1 MQIIFIDP
9 RRVPCQRDDIARFQR
24 VSLERPTAASKEA
37 GTIRF
42 RDPLFDAS
50 RRIPHV
56 KEDENMGIDELIVRH
71 DTRHHHF
78 HVYIVVSRETMVP
91 VSRTREGQEPSQN
104 DD

>member
-1 MQIIFIDP
+1 MQIIFVDP

-37 GTIRF
+37 GTIGF
-42 RDPLFDAS
+42 RDPLFDVS
-50 RRIPHV
+50 CRIPHV
-56 KEDENMGIDELIVRH
+56 KEDENVGIDKPIVRH
-71 DTRHHHF
+71 DTLQRHL

-104 DD
+104 DN